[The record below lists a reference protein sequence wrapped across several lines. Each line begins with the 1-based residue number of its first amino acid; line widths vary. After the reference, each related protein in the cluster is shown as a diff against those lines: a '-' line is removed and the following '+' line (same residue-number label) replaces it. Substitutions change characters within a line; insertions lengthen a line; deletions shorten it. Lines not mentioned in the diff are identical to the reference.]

1 MNLIELEN
9 LVKGAPDEY
18 LVKEVQQPTGK
29 VPPFLAL
36 SEIQRR
42 KDMRDRYLAQTNE
55 APKPT
60 IAEQLV
66 GGIGSMGGAEAPQGA
81 PIPTPSATGIPSVGA
96 PPVAAGAA
104 PMPTPQGMPQGF
116 AAGGIVKLAS
126 DGVVPRGSEVQRRQY
141 DYNPLEAFKAQSPE
155 YYNAL
160 KGVVNT
166 PIDAYYQANNL
177 LNSAINYDYPGPTD
191 LAERIRKDNERYGPK
206 EDKRTLT
213 EKLKAK
219 DAERL
224 LVAQSLEL
232 AKGIPQTGIEDYNN
246 SNVATQAA
254 AQEVPASARPGPLPA
269 PADGA
274 SGSGGSGGA
283 GRAPR
288 PSGASGY
295 TVTDGG
301 IASFDPNQAIAGS
314 APSGGVAPAAGMPN
328 PYNLSP
334 EELSYQE
341 FMKNDENFK
350 LPEALSYQAFID
362 EAMGEEQKI
371 REEAKRQAIGA
382 ALVQLGAGLA
392 AGDMSKGFTTAGAE
406 SRDILSQGRREAS
419 AQKALA
425 QQFKLQGMQGE
436 REQQIKM
443 LEIEQQRVMA
453 LANFAGGNRKDAEA
467 RAMQI
472 MEMKQRAA
480 DRAANLSVSLAGQEM
495 TRDRYALE
503 AKKDRLQLRSEL
515 LRATIGDPPS
525 AKVMADYEQEYN
537 MKVDPKTKKPKEGVP
552 LPRNPMT
559 VYRQLATQVAPEIER
574 QVAEVYGGTGY
585 TPVAPVS
592 NPPKDY
598 TGFELLGTQN
608 PKK

>member
-116 AAGGIVKLAS
+116 ATGGIVKLAS
-126 DGVVPRGSEVQRRQY
+126 DGVVPRGSEVQRRQS
-141 DYNPLEAFKAQSPE
+141 DYNVLEAFKAQSPE
-155 YYNAL
+155 YYEAL
-160 KGVVNT
+160 KSVVDV
-166 PIDAYYQANNL
+166 PIDAYYQANNI
-177 LNSAINYDYPGPTD
+177 LNAVGNYPIEMVESIRKNGIRNTGNIYNTYEPDPRGQHFATYNQSLPAISKELEKKDAAR
-191 LAERIRKDNERYGPK
+191 LAETGSLPASSAPVAANVP
-206 EDKRTLT
+206 T
-213 EKLKAK
+213 E
-219 DAERL
+219 
-224 LVAQSLEL
+224 VS
-232 AKGIPQTGIEDYNN
+232 
-246 SNVATQAA
+246 
-254 AQEVPASARPGPLPA
+254 VPATAG
-269 PADGA
+269 GA
-274 SGSGGSGGA
+274 SRSGGTGGYA
-283 GRAPR
+283 VAR
-288 PSGASGY
+288 
-295 TVTDGG
+295 VG
-301 IASFDPNQAIAGS
+301 IGSIDPNQVLADSAVP
-314 APSGGVAPAAGMPN
+314 APSGGQTQKSGIPN
-328 PYNLSP
+328 PYNLSEP
-334 EELSYQE
+334 ELAYEQY
-341 FMKNDENFK
+341 MMNDKNFK

-443 LEIEQQRVMA
+443 LEIEQQRVMS

-480 DRAANLSVSLAGQEM
+480 DRAANLSISLAGQEM

-559 VYRQLATQVAPEIER
+559 VYRQLATQVAPEIDR
-574 QVAEVYGGTGY
+574 QVAEVFGGT
-585 TPVAPVS
+585 T
-592 NPPKDY
+592 
-598 TGFELLGTQN
+598 TQIGRFKVQTN
-608 PKK
+608 